1 MKKSRKSRYATKEE
15 VREVIKKW
23 EKSDKKMSD
32 KDISIL
38 VYCAKGW
45 YADREYSSWDSG
57 DDGAFT
63 G

>member
-23 EKSDKKMSD
+23 ENSNKKMSN

-38 VYCAKGW
+38 VYCTKDW
-45 YADREYSSWDSG
+45 YASREYSSWDSG
-57 DDGAFT
+57 DTGAFT